1 MIAGTQEGSI
11 EKETGWAFSIAVALA
26 VFSLYMYSTKPACR
40 EGFTPLMSFGSGWY
54 CALGKAAS
62 ALS

>member
-1 MIAGTQEGSI
+1 L
-11 EKETGWAFSIAVALA
+11 EKETGWGFSVAVALA
-26 VFSLYMYSTKPACR
+26 VFSQYMYSTKPACR